1 MCWTFSSSKGLIEAY
16 MKGDV
21 VRQHKEP
28 PTEVLKTHFQKYGN
42 VDDSTVQELAKKCVL
57 PTSGVRQ
64 NNLNIFF
71 QEVIGQERLIA
82 FTVNIIIG

>member
-1 MCWTFSSSKGLIEAY
+1 